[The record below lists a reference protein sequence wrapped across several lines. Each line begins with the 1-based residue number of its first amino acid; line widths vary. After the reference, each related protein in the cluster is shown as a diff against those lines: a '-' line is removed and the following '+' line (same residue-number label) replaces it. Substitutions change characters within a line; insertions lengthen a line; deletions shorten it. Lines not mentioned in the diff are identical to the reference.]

1 MPKKAGSAFLFFNT
15 EFVLAERKKNPAC
28 TTTEAFKLAGQKWGQ
43 MTENDKVPYVK
54 LSDGDKARYE
64 RQLTEREKKGYF
76 TLDNKTKST
85 DPANAKLFKKKKSSS
100 ETEEEAKEL
109 KPKRAISAYIY
120 FASDFSEKTRKAKPE
135 LKITEISVLAGKK
148 WSEMSDAEKKP
159 FVEMNEQDKAR
170 QEKQQQSLEKKG
182 YFIMEDGSKSTDEKN
197 LPTHKRR
204 LSKASKSLPSDQ
216 EETKAVKKPM
226 KKTAAQK

>member
-1 MPKKAGSAFLFFNT
+1 
-15 EFVLAERKKNPAC
+15 
-28 TTTEAFKLAGQKWGQ
+28 
-43 MTENDKVPYVK
+43 MTENDKAPYVK
-54 LSDGDKARYE
+54 MSDGDKTRYE

-85 DPANAKLFKKKKSSS
+85 DPENAKLFKKKKSSS
-100 ETEEEAKEL
+100 EPEEEAKEL

-170 QEKQQQSLEKKG
+170 QEKQ
-182 YFIMEDGSKSTDEKN
+182 
-197 LPTHKRR
+197 
-204 LSKASKSLPSDQ
+204 
-216 EETKAVKKPM
+216 
-226 KKTAAQK
+226 